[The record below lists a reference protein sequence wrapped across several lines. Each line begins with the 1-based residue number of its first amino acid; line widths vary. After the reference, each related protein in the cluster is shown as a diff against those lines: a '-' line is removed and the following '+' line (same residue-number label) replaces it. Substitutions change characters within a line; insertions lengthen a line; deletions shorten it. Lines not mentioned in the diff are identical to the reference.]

1 MFWSIITA
9 IVCGSLVRKWPSIF
23 DVFSL
28 AAILDFD
35 KKLVYLLDYFISL
48 EVDIGIIELCSKVS

>member
-1 MFWSIITA
+1 MFWSIIIA

-35 KKLVYLLDYFISL
+35 KKLVNLLRYFISL
-48 EVDIGIIELCSKVS
+48 EENNSNLAIDSKV